1 MKLKEL
7 MMNHFKSKYTKK
19 QMEKFFTPKHLK
31 QLKRAEKKRTRKYG
45 GLPDEKDNCI
55 FQSEIIST
63 QPNTDDT
70 YKEVGVVHLTDTAGI
85 NALRGFA
92 TDLSNF
98 FGSKG
103 FDNPLIDHLR
113 NKTLNRLK
121 DLIEPGQKV
130 CNLRM
135 EVDSSTPKL
144 MFHHVYGTLLQ
155 KK

>member
-1 MKLKEL
+1 MPRTLK
-7 MMNHFKSKYTKK
+7 KG
-19 QMEKFFTPKHLK
+19 
-31 QLKRAEKKRTRKYG
+31 KRGGDYFQKDVNISFQPDKNEAE
-45 GLPDEKDNCI
+45 NCI
-55 FQSEIIST
+55 FLSGNIST

-70 YKEVGVVHLTDTAGI
+70 YREVGIVHLTDTAGI
-85 NALRGFA
+85 NAIRGFA
-92 TDLSNF
+92 TELSNF

-113 NKTLNRLK
+113 NKTLARLNK
-121 DLIEPGQKV
+121 LIGPNQKV

-135 EVDSSTPKL
+135 EIDSSAPKL